1 MGVTPEGVTPT
12 KITALC
18 RRRDTTV
25 RESDKQRNS
34 VLLPERLLSL
44 APSAPVSR
52 TGFSRVPSIRSPYP
66 ISGTPESVTPSAGL
80 LRPLS
85 CRYRLACLVVIWVSP
100 KSMGLLYALDFRIAS
115 LETQKIHKF
124 GYGNLCTLLQRSV
137 FGGWTG
143 VFAWNASARFHRL
156 LPFSYNGSEREY
168 VFRTINHWEVLSCL
182 NF

>member
-25 RESDKQRNS
+25 RGSEKQRNS

-115 LETQKIHKF
+115 LETQKINKSAD
-124 GYGNLCTLLQRSV
+124 GILCMLLQNLSSSCGRAFLV
-137 FGGWTG
+137 RLHPF
-143 VFAWNASARFHRL
+143 VCPLFHRL
-156 LPFSYNGSEREY
+156 RPSSYNGSERER
-168 VFRTINHWEVLSCL
+168 VSRTINHWEV
-182 NF
+182 